1 MKVRSYAAIAC
12 IVCVLTTLALDRTLA
27 AEANNKFVGR
37 WMLTLK
43 EPAGDLQGLLDI
55 RTEGGK
61 LVGRVE
67 GGPIKLTINGN
78 SIQMIV
84 DSRDAGA
91 RMFDRTLTGTLENG
105 QLAGTYVSNEVGRA
119 KVPPRTWR
127 ALPFVEEKTSERKPQ
142 PVDLSGVWSPTSL
155 ADMRKYSMDL
165 TPAAEAWVKNYDP
178 ELDQPALRCV
188 SPGVVALFGWVYPFE
203 IVQTKNEVIF
213 FYEGYGQVR
222 RVYTDGRKHPENH
235 PESRMG
241 HSVGRWDGSTFVVET
256 TLLQPNIRDFRGEP
270 LSSDA
275 RVVERYSLSEDG
287 KLLSGVLTVHDPAN
301 YREPP
306 IRRVVRRRDTATQI
320 LPYECDPDSFFRQ
333 LYEDKQMD
341 EYMKRHDRRL

>member
-1 MKVRSYAAIAC
+1 MKGRSIAAIAC
-12 IVCVLTTLALDRTLA
+12 AACGLATLVLDQALA
-27 AEANNKFVGR
+27 AEASQFVGR

-43 EPAGDLQGLLDI
+43 EPAGDLEGLLDI
-55 RTEGGK
+55 REQSGQ

-67 GGPIKLTINGN
+67 GGPIKLTIDGN
-78 SIQMIV
+78 RIQIV
-84 DSRDAGA
+84 ADSRDAGA
-91 RMFDRTLTGTLENG
+91 RAFDRTLTGTLENG
-105 QLAGTYVSNEVGRA
+105 QLAGTYVSNEAGKSKA
-119 KVPPRTWR
+119 PPRNWR
-127 ALPFVEEKTSERKPQ
+127 AIPFVEEKTAERKPQ

-165 TPAAEAWVKNYDP
+165 TPSAEEFVQNYNPDI
-178 ELDQPALRCV
+178 DQPALRCV
-188 SPGVVALFGWVYPFE
+188 SPGLAALFGWVYPFE

-222 RVYTDGRKHPENH
+222 RVHTDGREHPKNY

-241 HSVGRWDGSTFVVET
+241 HSVGRWEGSTFVVET

-275 RVVERYSLSEDG
+275 RIVERYSLSNDG
-287 KLLSGVLTVHDPAN
+287 KLLSGVLTIHDPAN

-306 IRRVVRRRDTATQI
+306 IRRVVRRRDATTQI

-333 LYEDKQMD
+333 LHEDGQMD
-341 EYMKRHDRRL
+341 EYMKRQNRRL

>member
-1 MKVRSYAAIAC
+1 MKVRSNAVIAG
-12 IVCVLTTLALDRTLA
+12 VCSVLAVLTLNDALA
-27 AEANNKFVGR
+27 AGANDKFIGR

-43 EPAGDLQGLLDI
+43 EPAGDLQGLLEI
-55 RTEGGK
+55 REENGT

-67 GGPIKLTINGN
+67 GGPIQLTTHGNG
-78 SIQMIV
+78 IQMIV

-91 RMFDRTLTGTLENG
+91 RTFDRTFTGTIENG
-105 QLAGTYVSNEVGRA
+105 HLAGTYSSNEAGRSKA
-119 KVPPRTWR
+119 PPRNWHG
-127 ALPFVEEKTSERKPQ
+127 APFVEEKTSGRKPE
-142 PVDLSGVWSPTSL
+142 PVDLSGVWSPSPL

-165 TPAAEAWVKNYDP
+165 TPQAEEWVKNYDP

-188 SPGVVALFGWVYPFE
+188 SPGLAALFGWVYPFE

-222 RVYTDGRKHPENH
+222 RVHTDGREHPKEH

-241 HSVGRWDGSTFVVET
+241 HSVGRWEGSTFVVET

-270 LSSDA
+270 LSGDA
-275 RVVERYSLSEDG
+275 RLIERYSLSEDG
-287 KLLSGVLTVHDPAN
+287 KLLSGVLTIHDPAN

-306 IRRVVRRRDTATQI
+306 IRRVVRRRDTAGQV

-333 LYEDKQMD
+333 LYEDQQMD
-341 EYMKRHDRRL
+341 DYMKRHDRRL